1 MLFLLNNYWSSA
13 GIWQEEA
20 GLFEWSE
27 GGNLKALE
35 EVKGPWAE
43 KAKPKAYTPLIEARF
58 EYIGYA

>member
-1 MLFLLNNYWSSA
+1 M
-13 GIWQEEA
+13 
-20 GLFEWSE
+20 
-27 GGNLKALE
+27 KALE